1 MRIEKEQIVAG
12 LPAKDVRRFLR
23 STAGLAVHPRTVT
36 SILGISTKKARQFLA
51 DLEEAGLI
59 TSKADYWEAT
69 AMGYALGMATA
80 ARPLR
85 RATAEHLVDQIVER
99 AEMINQDDSLAYRV
113 HQLVL
118 FGSVLRGSDRP
129 NDVDIGCEL
138 LPRFQGEQQRLL
150 EDQRREI
157 RGVFANTSE
166 WAAWPKLEVIRILKS
181 RSRGLSV
188 QDAGGWVLGE
198 ISHRVVFVESRRK
211 NKRKAVRAA

>member
-12 LPAKDVRRFLR
+12 LPAKVVRRFLR
-23 STAGLAVHPRTVT
+23 STAGVAIHPRTVT
-36 SILGISTKKARQFLA
+36 SILGLSTKKARQFLA
-51 DLEEAGLI
+51 ELEEAGLI
-59 TSKADYWEAT
+59 TAKADCWEAT

-80 ARPLR
+80 AKPLR
-85 RATAEHLVDQIVER
+85 RATAEHLVAQIIER

-118 FGSVLRGSDRP
+118 FGSVLTGSDRP

-150 EDQRREI
+150 EDQRRAI
-157 RGVFANTSE
+157 RGAFANTSE

-198 ISHRVVFVESRRK
+198 IHHSVVFVESRRK
-211 NKRKAVRAA
+211 NRRRSVRAA